1 MPGEKMKITV
11 TDRAGIPLSPGSAR
25 VITDEGYLRVPGR
38 VARIGVQQYLA
49 GELGLTDRPSTDV
62 IGVYRPPESVFDP
75 VSLATYDNSAVTVE
89 HPTEMVN
96 AETHRQ
102 VSVGHA
108 ISDGR
113 QEGDFVVVDLLIKDG
128 DAIKAIDAGKCELS
142 AGYVAEY
149 VHEPGTAIDGTPYE
163 FIQRGI
169 AVNHIALVESARA
182 GRLARLFDH
191 KTPLE
196 AVMSHKVTL
205 DSGAKVEVADEAS
218 AILIQSTIDGLR
230 KRVADAE
237 EEKTK
242 AELAKDEAEAKA
254 DALDEE
260 NEELKE
266 KASED
271 SISKRLADVLAVTDA
286 ARKLAGAEFTCDS
299 VSPLEI
305 KRAALAA
312 RLPKRAWADKS
323 EAYISAAWDSEME
336 KKESEDEDEEDEK
349 SKTTDSHRQL
359 GADLSKVKSGDA
371 QTTLDAAYQARM
383 ERTANAWKGN

>member
-1 MPGEKMKITV
+1 MKILLQ
-11 TDRAGIPLSPGSAR
+11 DRAAIPVPSQR
-25 VITDEGYLRVPGR
+25 EYTENGYLKVPGR
-38 VARIGVQQYLA
+38 VALAGNVQQYLA
-49 GELGLTDRPSTDV
+49 SELGLTDRPGNTV
-62 IGVYRPPESVFDP
+62 VNVYRPPESVFDP
-75 VSLATYDNSAVTVE
+75 ASLATYDNADVTVE
-89 HPTEMVN
+89 HPTEMVD
-96 AETHRQ
+96 AGTFKR
-102 VSVGHA
+102 VAVGHA
-108 ISDGR
+108 ISPGR
-113 QEGDFVVVDLLIKDG
+113 QDGIAVVVDLLIKDA
-128 DAIKAIDAGKCELS
+128 DAIKAIEDGKCELS
-142 AGYVAEY
+142 AGYMAEY
-149 VHEPGTAIDGTPYE
+149 VEESGSSPDGTPYE

-237 EEKTK
+237 EEKAK

-260 NEELKE
+260 NEELK
-266 KASED
+266 KQASED

-299 VSPLEI
+299 VNPLEI

-323 EAYISAAWDSEME
+323 EAYVSAAWDSEME
-336 KKESEDEDEEDEK
+336 KKEAEDEDEEDEK

-359 GADLSKVKSGDA
+359 GADLSKVKTGDA

>member
-1 MPGEKMKITV
+1 MKILLQ
-11 TDRAGIPLSPGSAR
+11 DRAAIPVPSQR
-25 VITDEGYLRVPGR
+25 EYTENGYLKVPGR
-38 VARIGVQQYLA
+38 VALAGNVQQYLA
-49 GELGLTDRPSTDV
+49 SELGLTDRPGNTV
-62 IGVYRPPESVFDP
+62 VNVYRPPESVFDP
-75 VSLATYDNSAVTVE
+75 ASLATYDNADVTVE
-89 HPTEMVN
+89 HPTEMVD
-96 AETHRQ
+96 AGTFKR
-102 VSVGHA
+102 VAVGHA
-108 ISDGR
+108 ISPGR
-113 QEGDFVVVDLLIKDG
+113 QEGIAVVVDLLIKDAE
-128 DAIKAIDAGKCELS
+128 AIKAIEDGKCELS
-142 AGYVAEY
+142 AGYMAEY
-149 VHEPGTAIDGTPYE
+149 VEQPGVTPDGTPYE

-169 AVNHIALVESARA
+169 AVNHIALCDQARA

-260 NEELKE
+260 NEELK
-266 KASED
+266 KQASED

-286 ARKLAGAEFTCDS
+286 ARKLAGSEFTCDS
-299 VSPLEI
+299 VNPLEI

-323 EAYISAAWDSEME
+323 EAYVSAAWDSEME
-336 KKESEDEDEEDEK
+336 KQEAEDEEEEDEK

-359 GADLSKVKSGDA
+359 GDDLSKVKTGDA

>member
-1 MPGEKMKITV
+1 MKILLQ
-11 TDRAGIPLSPGSAR
+11 DRAAIPVPSQR
-25 VITDEGYLRVPGR
+25 EYTENGYLKVPGR
-38 VARIGVQQYLA
+38 VALAGNVQQYLA
-49 GELGLTDRPSTDV
+49 EELGLTDRPGNTIV
-62 IGVYRPPESVFDP
+62 NVYRPPESVFDP
-75 VSLATYDNSAVTVE
+75 ASLATYQGADITVE
-89 HPTEMVN
+89 HPTEMVD
-96 AETHRQ
+96 AQTYKR

-108 ISDGR
+108 VSAGR
-113 QEGDFVVVDLLIKDG
+113 QEGNGVVVDLLIKDA
-128 DAIKAIDAGKCELS
+128 DAIKAIEAGKCELS
-142 AGYVAEY
+142 AGYLAEY
-149 VHEPGTAIDGTPYE
+149 IERAGTAPDGTPYE
-163 FIQRGI
+163 FVQDGI
-169 AVNHIALVESARA
+169 VINHIAVCEKARA
-182 GRLARLFDH
+182 GHLARLFDH

-205 DSGAKVEVADEAS
+205 DSGVKIEVADEAS
-218 AILIQSTIDGLR
+218 AVLIQTTLDSLR
-230 KRVADAE
+230 NAVRDAE
-237 EEKTK
+237 EAKTEAEAEK
-242 AELAKDEAEAKA
+242 AKAEAKA

-323 EAYISAAWDSEME
+323 EAYVSAAWDSEME
-336 KKESEDEDEEDEK
+336 KKEAEDEDEDDEK

-359 GADLSKVKSGDA
+359 GADLSKVKTGDA

-383 ERTANAWKGN
+383 DRTANAWKGN

>member
-1 MPGEKMKITV
+1 MKILLQ
-11 TDRAGIPLSPGSAR
+11 DRAAIPVPSQR
-25 VITDEGYLRVPGR
+25 TYTENGYLKVPGR
-38 VARIGVQQYLA
+38 VALAGNVQQYLA
-49 GELGLTDRPSTDV
+49 SELGLTDRPGNTV
-62 IGVYRPPESVFDP
+62 VNVYRPPESVFDP
-75 VSLATYDNSAVTVE
+75 ASLATYDNADVTVE
-89 HPTEMVN
+89 HPTEMVS
-96 AETHRQ
+96 AATYRRDA
-102 VSVGHA
+102 VGHA
-108 ISDGR
+108 VSPGR
-113 QEGDFVVVDLLIKDG
+113 QEGNAVVVDLLIKDAL
-128 DAIKAIDAGKCELS
+128 AIEAIEEGKAELS
-142 AGYVAEY
+142 AGYLAEY
-149 VHEPGTAIDGTPYE
+149 VPQPGTTPDGTPYE

-169 AVNHIALVESARA
+169 AVNHIALCDQARA

-260 NEELKE
+260 NEELK
-266 KASED
+266 KQASED

-299 VSPLEI
+299 VNPLEI

-323 EAYISAAWDSEME
+323 EAYIHAAWDSEME
-336 KKESEDEDEEDEK
+336 KQEAEDEDEEDEK

-359 GADLSKVKSGDA
+359 GADLSKVKTGDA

>member
-1 MPGEKMKITV
+1 MKITV

-25 VITDEGYLRVPGR
+25 IVTDEGYLRVPGR

-75 VSLATYDNSAVTVE
+75 VSLSTYDNSAVTVE

-108 ISDGR
+108 ISEGR

-128 DAIKAIDAGKCELS
+128 DAIKAIEAGKAELS
-142 AGYVAEY
+142 AGYLAEY
-149 VHEPGTAIDGTPYE
+149 VEQPGTTPDGTPYE

-169 AVNHIALVESARA
+169 AVNHIALCDQARA

-205 DSGAKVEVADEAS
+205 DSGVKIEVADEAS
-218 AILIQSTIDGLR
+218 AVLIQTTLDSLR
-230 KRVADAE
+230 NAVRDAE
-237 EEKTK
+237 EAKTEAEAEK
-242 AELAKDEAEAKA
+242 AKAEAKA

-323 EAYISAAWDSEME
+323 EAYVSAAWDSEME

-359 GADLSKVKSGDA
+359 GADLSKVKVTDA

-383 ERTANAWKGN
+383 DRTANAWKGN

>member
-1 MPGEKMKITV
+1 MKILLQ
-11 TDRAGIPLSPGSAR
+11 DRAAIPVPSQR
-25 VITDEGYLRVPGR
+25 EYTENGYLKVPGR
-38 VARIGVQQYLA
+38 VALAGNVQQYLA
-49 GELGLTDRPSTDV
+49 SELGLTDRPGNTV
-62 IGVYRPPESVFDP
+62 VNVYRPPESVFDP
-75 VSLATYDNSAVTVE
+75 ASLATYDNADVTVE
-89 HPTEMVN
+89 HPTEMVD
-96 AETHRQ
+96 AGTFKR
-102 VSVGHA
+102 VAVGHA
-108 ISDGR
+108 TSPGR
-113 QEGDFVVVDLLIKDG
+113 QDGNAVVVDLLIKDA
-128 DAIKAIDAGKCELS
+128 DAIKAIEDGKCELS
-142 AGYVAEY
+142 AGYMAEY
-149 VHEPGTAIDGTPYE
+149 VEQPGVTPDGTPYE

-169 AVNHIALVESARA
+169 AVNHIALCDQARA

-323 EAYISAAWDSEME
+323 EAYVSAAWDSEME
-336 KKESEDEDEEDEK
+336 KKEAEDEEEEDEK
-349 SKTTDSHRQL
+349 SKTTDSHLQL
-359 GADLSKVKSGDA
+359 GKDLGNVKVTDA
-371 QTTLDAAYQARM
+371 QTTIDAAYQARM

>member
-1 MPGEKMKITV
+1 MKILLQ
-11 TDRAGIPLSPGSAR
+11 DRAAIPVPSQR
-25 VITDEGYLRVPGR
+25 EYTENGYLKVPGR
-38 VARIGVQQYLA
+38 VALAGNVQQYLA
-49 GELGLTDRPSTDV
+49 SELGLADRPGNTV
-62 IGVYRPPESVFDP
+62 VNVYRPPESVFDP
-75 VSLATYDNSAVTVE
+75 ASLATYDNADVTVE
-89 HPTEMVN
+89 HPTEMVD
-96 AETHRQ
+96 AGTFKR
-102 VSVGHA
+102 VAVGHA
-108 ISDGR
+108 ISPGR
-113 QEGDFVVVDLLIKDG
+113 QEGIAVVVDLLIKDA
-128 DAIKAIDAGKCELS
+128 DAIKAIEDGKCELS
-142 AGYVAEY
+142 AGYMAEY
-149 VHEPGTAIDGTPYE
+149 VEQPGTTPDGTPYE

-169 AVNHIALVESARA
+169 AVNHIALCDQARA
-182 GRLARLFDH
+182 GRMARLFDH

-196 AVMSHKVTL
+196 AVMPHKVTL

-237 EEKTK
+237 EEKAK

-260 NEELKE
+260 NEELK
-266 KASED
+266 KQASED

-299 VSPLEI
+299 VNPLEI

-359 GADLSKVKSGDA
+359 GADLSKVKTGDA

>member
-1 MPGEKMKITV
+1 MKILLQ
-11 TDRAGIPLSPGSAR
+11 DRAAIPVPSQR
-25 VITDEGYLRVPGR
+25 EYTENGYLKVPGR
-38 VARIGVQQYLA
+38 VALAGNVQQYLA
-49 GELGLTDRPSTDV
+49 SELGLTDRPGNTV
-62 IGVYRPPESVFDP
+62 VNVYRPPESVFDP
-75 VSLATYDNSAVTVE
+75 ASLATYDNADVTVE
-89 HPTEMVN
+89 HPTEMVD
-96 AETHRQ
+96 AGTFKR
-102 VSVGHA
+102 VAVGHA
-108 ISDGR
+108 TSPGR
-113 QEGDFVVVDLLIKDG
+113 QDGNAVVVDLLIKDA
-128 DAIKAIDAGKCELS
+128 DAIKAIEAGKCELS
-142 AGYVAEY
+142 AGYMAEY
-149 VHEPGTAIDGTPYE
+149 VEQSGVTPDGTLYE

-169 AVNHIALVESARA
+169 AVNHIALCDQARA

-260 NEELKE
+260 NEELK
-266 KASED
+266 KQASED

-299 VSPLEI
+299 VNPLEI

-323 EAYISAAWDSEME
+323 EAYVLAAWDSEME
-336 KKESEDEDEEDEK
+336 KKEAEDEDEDDEK
-349 SKTTDSHRQL
+349 AKTTDSHRQL
-359 GADLSKVKSGDA
+359 GDDLSKVKTGDA
-371 QTTLDAAYQARM
+371 KTTLDAAYQARM

>member
-1 MPGEKMKITV
+1 MKILLQ
-11 TDRAGIPLSPGSAR
+11 DRAAIPVPSQR
-25 VITDEGYLRVPGR
+25 EYTENGYLKVPGR
-38 VARIGVQQYLA
+38 VALAGNVQQYLA
-49 GELGLTDRPSTDV
+49 SELGLADRPGNTV
-62 IGVYRPPESVFDP
+62 VNVYRPPESVFDP
-75 VSLATYDNSAVTVE
+75 ASLATYDNADVTVE
-89 HPTEMVN
+89 HPTEMVD
-96 AETHRQ
+96 AGTFKR
-102 VSVGHA
+102 VAVGHA
-108 ISDGR
+108 ISPGR
-113 QEGDFVVVDLLIKDG
+113 QEGIAVVVDLLIKDA
-128 DAIKAIDAGKCELS
+128 DAIKAIEDGKCELS
-142 AGYVAEY
+142 AGYMAEY
-149 VHEPGTAIDGTPYE
+149 VEQPGVTPDGTPYE

-169 AVNHIALVESARA
+169 AVNHIALCDQARA
-182 GRLARLFDH
+182 GRMARLFDH

-260 NEELKE
+260 NEELK
-266 KASED
+266 KQASED

-299 VSPLEI
+299 VNPLEI

-323 EAYISAAWDSEME
+323 EAYVLAAWDSEME
-336 KKESEDEDEEDEK
+336 KKESEDEEEEDEK

-359 GADLSKVKSGDA
+359 GDDLSKVKTGDA

>member
-1 MPGEKMKITV
+1 MKILLQ
-11 TDRAGIPLSPGSAR
+11 DRAAIPVPSQR
-25 VITDEGYLRVPGR
+25 EYTENGYLKVPGR
-38 VARIGVQQYLA
+38 VALAGNVQQYLA
-49 GELGLTDRPSTDV
+49 SELGLTDRPGNTV
-62 IGVYRPPESVFDP
+62 VNVYRPPESVFDP
-75 VSLATYDNSAVTVE
+75 ASLATYDNADVTVE
-89 HPTEMVN
+89 HPTEMVD
-96 AETHRQ
+96 AGTFKR
-102 VSVGHA
+102 VAVGHA
-108 ISDGR
+108 TSPGR
-113 QEGDFVVVDLLIKDG
+113 QEGIAVVVDLLIKAA
-128 DAIKAIDAGKCELS
+128 DAIKAIEDGKCELS
-142 AGYVAEY
+142 AGYMAEY
-149 VHEPGTAIDGTPYE
+149 VEQPGTTPDGTPYE

-169 AVNHIALVESARA
+169 AVNHIALCDQARA
-182 GRLARLFDH
+182 GRMARLFDH

-242 AELAKDEAEAKA
+242 AEMAKDEAEAKA

-260 NEELKE
+260 NEELK
-266 KASED
+266 KQASED

-299 VSPLEI
+299 VNPLEI

-323 EAYISAAWDSEME
+323 EAYIHAAWDSEME
-336 KKESEDEDEEDEK
+336 KQEAEDEEEEDEK

-359 GADLSKVKSGDA
+359 SDDLSKVKTGDA

>member
-1 MPGEKMKITV
+1 MKILLQ
-11 TDRAGIPLSPGSAR
+11 DRAAIPVPSQR
-25 VITDEGYLRVPGR
+25 EYTENGYLKVPGR
-38 VARIGVQQYLA
+38 VALAGNVQQYLA
-49 GELGLTDRPSTDV
+49 SELGLTDRPGNTV
-62 IGVYRPPESVFDP
+62 VNVYRPPESVFDP
-75 VSLATYDNSAVTVE
+75 ESLATYDNADVTVE
-89 HPTEMVN
+89 HPTEMVD
-96 AETHRQ
+96 AGTFKR
-102 VSVGHA
+102 VAVGHA
-108 ISDGR
+108 ISPGR
-113 QEGDFVVVDLLIKDG
+113 QDGIAVVVDLLIKDA
-128 DAIKAIDAGKCELS
+128 DAIKAIEDGKCELS
-142 AGYVAEY
+142 AGYMAEY
-149 VHEPGTAIDGTPYE
+149 VEQPGVTPDGTPYE

-169 AVNHIALVESARA
+169 AVNHIALCDQARA
-182 GRLARLFDH
+182 GRLARLFDT
-191 KTPLE
+191 KPAEE
-196 AVMSHKVTL
+196 AVMTHKVTL
-205 DSGAKVEVADEAS
+205 DSGVKIEVADEAS
-218 AILIQSTIDGLR
+218 AVLLQSTIDGLR
-230 KRVADAE
+230 KRVVDAE

-286 ARKLAGAEFTCDS
+286 ARKLAGSEFTCDS
-299 VSPLEI
+299 VNPLEI

-323 EAYISAAWDSEME
+323 EAYIHAAWDSEME
-336 KKESEDEDEEDEK
+336 KQEAEDEEEEDEK

-359 GADLSKVKSGDA
+359 GDDLSKVKTGDA

>member
-1 MPGEKMKITV
+1 MKILLQ
-11 TDRAGIPLSPGSAR
+11 DRAAIPVPSQR
-25 VITDEGYLRVPGR
+25 EYTENGYLKVPGR
-38 VARIGVQQYLA
+38 VALAGNVQQYLA
-49 GELGLTDRPSTDV
+49 SELGLTDRPSNTV
-62 IGVYRPPESVFDP
+62 VNVYRPPESVFDP
-75 VSLATYDNSAVTVE
+75 ASLATYDNADVTVE
-89 HPTEMVN
+89 HPTEMVD
-96 AETHRQ
+96 AGTFKR
-102 VSVGHA
+102 VAVGHA
-108 ISDGR
+108 ISPGR
-113 QEGDFVVVDLLIKDG
+113 QEGSAVVVDLLIKDA
-128 DAIKAIDAGKCELS
+128 DAIKAIEDGKCELS
-142 AGYVAEY
+142 AGYMAEY
-149 VHEPGTAIDGTPYE
+149 VEQPGTTPDGTPYE

-169 AVNHIALVESARA
+169 AVNHIALCDQARA

-260 NEELKE
+260 NEELK
-266 KASED
+266 KQASED

-299 VSPLEI
+299 VNPLEI

-323 EAYISAAWDSEME
+323 EAYVSAAWDSEME
-336 KKESEDEDEEDEK
+336 KQEAEDEEEEEEK

-359 GADLSKVKSGDA
+359 GDDLSKVKTGDA

>member
-1 MPGEKMKITV
+1 MKILLQ
-11 TDRAGIPLSPGSAR
+11 DRAAIPVPSHR
-25 VITDEGYLRVPGR
+25 TYTENGYLKVPGR
-38 VARIGVQQYLA
+38 VALAGNVQQYLA
-49 GELGLTDRPSTDV
+49 SELGLTDRPGNTV
-62 IGVYRPPESVFDP
+62 VNVYRPPESVFDP
-75 VSLATYDNSAVTVE
+75 ASLATYDNADVTVE
-89 HPTEMVN
+89 HPTEMVD
-96 AETHRQ
+96 AGTFKR
-102 VSVGHA
+102 VAVGHA
-108 ISDGR
+108 TSPGR
-113 QEGDFVVVDLLIKDG
+113 QEGIAVVVDLLIKDA
-128 DAIKAIDAGKCELS
+128 DAIKAIEDGKCELS
-142 AGYVAEY
+142 AGYMAEY
-149 VHEPGTAIDGTPYE
+149 VEESGSSPDGTPYE

-237 EEKTK
+237 EEKTN

-323 EAYISAAWDSEME
+323 EAYVSAAWDSEME
-336 KKESEDEDEEDEK
+336 KKEAEDEEEEDEK

-359 GADLSKVKSGDA
+359 GADLSKVKTGDA

>member
-1 MPGEKMKITV
+1 MKILLQ
-11 TDRAGIPLSPGSAR
+11 DRAAIPVPSQR
-25 VITDEGYLRVPGR
+25 EYTENGYLKVPGR
-38 VARIGVQQYLA
+38 VALAGNVQQYLA
-49 GELGLTDRPSTDV
+49 SELGLTDRPGNTV
-62 IGVYRPPESVFDP
+62 VNVYRPPESVFDP
-75 VSLATYDNSAVTVE
+75 ASLATYDNADVTVE
-89 HPTEMVN
+89 HPTEMVD
-96 AETHRQ
+96 AGTFKR
-102 VSVGHA
+102 VAVGHA
-108 ISDGR
+108 TSPGR
-113 QEGDFVVVDLLIKDG
+113 QDGIAVIADLLIKDA
-128 DAIKAIDAGKCELS
+128 DAIKAIEAGKCELS
-142 AGYVAEY
+142 AGYMAEY
-149 VHEPGTAIDGTPYE
+149 VEQPGVTPDGTPYE

-169 AVNHIALVESARA
+169 AVNHIALCDQARA

-260 NEELKE
+260 NEELK
-266 KASED
+266 KQASED

-299 VSPLEI
+299 VNPLEI

-323 EAYISAAWDSEME
+323 EAYIHAAWDSEME
-336 KKESEDEDEEDEK
+336 KQEAEDEEEEDEK

-359 GADLSKVKSGDA
+359 GDDLSKVKTGDA

>member
-1 MPGEKMKITV
+1 MKITV

-49 GELGLTDRPSTDV
+49 GELGLTGRPATDV
-62 IGVYRPPESVFDP
+62 VGVYRPPESVFDP
-75 VSLATYDNSAVTVE
+75 ASLATYDNAAVTVE

-102 VSVGHA
+102 VSAGHA
-108 ISDGR
+108 VSEGR
-113 QEGDFVVVDLLIKDG
+113 QEGDFVVVDLLIKDA
-128 DAIKAIDAGKCELS
+128 DAIKAIEGGKAELS
-142 AGYVAEY
+142 AGYLAEY
-149 VHEPGTAIDGTPYE
+149 VEQPGVTPDGTPYE

-169 AVNHIALVESARA
+169 AVNHIALCDQARA

-260 NEELKE
+260 NEELK
-266 KASED
+266 KQASED

-286 ARKLAGAEFTCDS
+286 ARKLAGSEFTCDS
-299 VSPLEI
+299 VNPLEI

-323 EAYISAAWDSEME
+323 EAYIHAAWDSEME
-336 KKESEDEDEEDEK
+336 KQEAEDEEEEDEK

-359 GADLSKVKSGDA
+359 SDDLSKVKTGDA

>member
-1 MPGEKMKITV
+1 MKITV

-49 GELGLTDRPSTDV
+49 GELGLTGRQATDV
-62 IGVYRPPESVFDP
+62 VGVYRPPESVFDP
-75 VSLATYDNSAVTVE
+75 ASLATYDNAAVTVE

-102 VSVGHA
+102 VSAGHA
-108 ISDGR
+108 VSEGR
-113 QEGDFVVVDLLIKDG
+113 QEGDFVVVDLLIKDAE
-128 DAIKAIDAGKCELS
+128 AIKAIEGGKAELS
-142 AGYVAEY
+142 AGYLAEY
-149 VHEPGTAIDGTPYE
+149 IEQPGTTPDGTPYE

-169 AVNHIALVESARA
+169 AVNHIALCDQARA
-182 GRLARLFDH
+182 GRSARLFDH

-205 DSGAKVEVADEAS
+205 DSGVKIEVADEAS
-218 AILIQSTIDGLR
+218 AVLIQTTLDSLR
-230 KRVADAE
+230 NAVRDAE
-237 EEKTK
+237 EAKTEAEAEK
-242 AELAKDEAEAKA
+242 AKAEAKA

-271 SISKRLADVLAVTDA
+271 SISKRLADVLAVTDS

-323 EAYISAAWDSEME
+323 EAYVSAAWDSEME
-336 KKESEDEDEEDEK
+336 KKEAEDEDEEDEK
-349 SKTTDSHRQL
+349 AKTTDSHRQL
-359 GADLSKVKSGDA
+359 GADLSKVKTGDS

>member
-1 MPGEKMKITV
+1 MKILLQ
-11 TDRAGIPLSPGSAR
+11 DRAAIPVPSQR
-25 VITDEGYLRVPGR
+25 EYTENGYLKVPGR
-38 VARIGVQQYLA
+38 VALAGNVQQYLA
-49 GELGLTDRPSTDV
+49 SELGLTDRPGNTV
-62 IGVYRPPESVFDP
+62 VNVYRPPESVFDP
-75 VSLATYDNSAVTVE
+75 ASLATYDNADVTVE
-89 HPTEMVN
+89 HPTEMVD
-96 AETHRQ
+96 AGTFKR
-102 VSVGHA
+102 VAVGHA
-108 ISDGR
+108 ISPGR
-113 QEGDFVVVDLLIKDG
+113 QDGIAVVVDLLIKDA
-128 DAIKAIDAGKCELS
+128 DAIKAIEDGKCELS
-142 AGYVAEY
+142 AGYMAEY
-149 VHEPGTAIDGTPYE
+149 VEQPGTTPDGTPYE

-169 AVNHIALVESARA
+169 AVNHIALCDQARA

-196 AVMSHKVTL
+196 AVMSHKVSL

-237 EEKTK
+237 EEKEK
-242 AELAKDEAEAKA
+242 AEMAKDEAEAKA

-286 ARKLAGAEFTCDS
+286 ARKLAGSEFTCDS
-299 VSPLEI
+299 VNPLEI

-323 EAYISAAWDSEME
+323 EAYVSAAWDSEME
-336 KKESEDEDEEDEK
+336 KKEAEDEEEEDEK
-349 SKTTDSHRQL
+349 SKTTDSHRAL
-359 GADLSKVKSGDA
+359 GEDLSKVKTGDA

-383 ERTANAWKGN
+383 DRTANAWKGN

>member
-1 MPGEKMKITV
+1 MKILLQ
-11 TDRAGIPLSPGSAR
+11 DRAAIPVPSQR
-25 VITDEGYLRVPGR
+25 TYTENGYLKVPGR
-38 VARIGVQQYLA
+38 VALAGNVQQYLA
-49 GELGLTDRPSTDV
+49 SELGLTDRPGNTV
-62 IGVYRPPESVFDP
+62 VNVYRPPESVFDP
-75 VSLATYDNSAVTVE
+75 ASLATYDNADVTVE
-89 HPTEMVN
+89 HPTEMVD
-96 AETHRQ
+96 AGTFKR
-102 VSVGHA
+102 VAVGHA
-108 ISDGR
+108 ISPGR
-113 QEGDFVVVDLLIKDG
+113 QDGSAVVVDLLIKDA
-128 DAIKAIDAGKCELS
+128 DAIKAIEDGKCELS
-142 AGYVAEY
+142 AGYMAEY
-149 VHEPGTAIDGTPYE
+149 VEQPGTTPDGTPYE

-169 AVNHIALVESARA
+169 AVNHIALCDQARA

-260 NEELKE
+260 NEELK
-266 KASED
+266 KQASED

-299 VSPLEI
+299 VNPLEI

-323 EAYISAAWDSEME
+323 EAYVLAAWDSEME
-336 KKESEDEDEEDEK
+336 KKESEDEEEEDEK

-359 GADLSKVKSGDA
+359 GDDLSKVKTGDA

>member
-1 MPGEKMKITV
+1 MKILLQ
-11 TDRAGIPLSPGSAR
+11 DRAAIPVPSHREYS
-25 VITDEGYLRVPGR
+25 ENGYLKVPGR
-38 VARIGVQQYLA
+38 VALAGNVQQYLA
-49 GELGLTDRPSTDV
+49 EELGLTDRPGNTIVS
-62 IGVYRPPESVFDP
+62 VYRPPESVFDP
-75 VSLATYDNSAVTVE
+75 ASLATYDNADVTVE
-89 HPTEMVN
+89 HPTEMVD
-96 AETHRQ
+96 AGTFKR
-102 VSVGHA
+102 VAVGHA
-108 ISDGR
+108 ISPGR
-113 QEGDFVVVDLLIKDG
+113 QEGIAVVVDLLIKDAE
-128 DAIKAIDAGKCELS
+128 AIKAIEDGKCELS
-142 AGYVAEY
+142 AGYMAEY
-149 VHEPGTAIDGTPYE
+149 VEQPGVTPDGTPYE

-169 AVNHIALVESARA
+169 AVNHIALCDQARA

-260 NEELKE
+260 NEELK
-266 KASED
+266 KQASED

-286 ARKLAGAEFTCDS
+286 ARKLAGSEFTCDS
-299 VSPLEI
+299 VNPLEI

-323 EAYISAAWDSEME
+323 EAYVSAAWDSEME
-336 KKESEDEDEEDEK
+336 KQEAEDEEEEDEK

-359 GADLSKVKSGDA
+359 GDDLSKVKTGDA

>member
-1 MPGEKMKITV
+1 MKILLQ
-11 TDRAGIPLSPGSAR
+11 DRAAIPVPSHR
-25 VITDEGYLRVPGR
+25 EYTENGYLKVPGR
-38 VARIGVQQYLA
+38 VALAGNVQQYLA
-49 GELGLTDRPSTDV
+49 SELELKDRPGNTV
-62 IGVYRPPESVFDP
+62 VNVYRPPESVFDP
-75 VSLATYDNSAVTVE
+75 ASLATYDNADITVE
-89 HPTEMVN
+89 HPSSMVD
-96 AETHRQ
+96 AQTYPR

-108 ISDGR
+108 ISPGR
-113 QEGDFVVVDLLIKDG
+113 QEGIAVVVDLLIKDAE
-128 DAIKAIDAGKCELS
+128 AIKAIEAGKCELS
-142 AGYVAEY
+142 AGYMAEY
-149 VHEPGTAIDGTPYE
+149 VEQPGTTPDGTPYE

-169 AVNHIALVESARA
+169 AVNHIALCDQARA
-182 GRLARLFDH
+182 GRLARLFDT
-191 KTPLE
+191 KPAEE
-196 AVMSHKVTL
+196 AVMTYKVTL
-205 DSGAKVEVADEAS
+205 DSGVKVEVADEA
-218 AILIQSTIDGLR
+218 AQTLIQSTIDGLR

-237 EEKTK
+237 EDKAK
-242 AELAKDEAEAKA
+242 AEQAKDEAEAKA

-323 EAYISAAWDSEME
+323 EAYIHAAWDSEME
-336 KKESEDEDEEDEK
+336 KQETEDEDEEDEK

-359 GADLSKVKSGDA
+359 GADLSKVKTGDA

-383 ERTANAWKGN
+383 ARTANAWKEA

>member
-1 MPGEKMKITV
+1 MKILLQ
-11 TDRAGIPLSPGSAR
+11 DRAAIPVPSQR
-25 VITDEGYLRVPGR
+25 TYTENGYLKVPGR
-38 VARIGVQQYLA
+38 VALAGNVQQYLA
-49 GELGLTDRPSTDV
+49 SELGLADRPGNTV
-62 IGVYRPPESVFDP
+62 VNVYRPPESVFDP
-75 VSLATYDNSAVTVE
+75 ASLATYDNADVTVE
-89 HPTEMVN
+89 HPTEMVD
-96 AETHRQ
+96 AGTFKR
-102 VSVGHA
+102 VAVGHA
-108 ISDGR
+108 ISPGR
-113 QEGDFVVVDLLIKDG
+113 QEGIAVVVDLLIKDA
-128 DAIKAIDAGKCELS
+128 DAIKAIEGGKCELS
-142 AGYVAEY
+142 AGYMAEY
-149 VHEPGTAIDGTPYE
+149 VEQPGVTPDGTPYE

-169 AVNHIALVESARA
+169 AVNHIALCDQARA

-260 NEELKE
+260 NEELK
-266 KASED
+266 KQASED
-271 SISKRLADVLAVTDA
+271 SISKRLADVLAITDA

-299 VSPLEI
+299 VNPLEI

-323 EAYISAAWDSEME
+323 EAYVSAAWDSEME
-336 KKESEDEDEEDEK
+336 KKEAEDEDEEDEK

-359 GADLSKVKSGDA
+359 GDDLSKVKTGDA